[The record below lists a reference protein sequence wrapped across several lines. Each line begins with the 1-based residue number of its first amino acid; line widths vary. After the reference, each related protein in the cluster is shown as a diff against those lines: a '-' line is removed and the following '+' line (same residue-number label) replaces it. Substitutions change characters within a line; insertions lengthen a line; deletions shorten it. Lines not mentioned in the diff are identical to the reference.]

1 VLSRISLERKSQT
14 ANKFGKGGNANR
26 FTRTDIW
33 NFAMM
38 AMAPFWMFYCA
49 YFVQTEK
56 AALICIILG
65 VLYSLYWVFVLF
77 FGLDRACFWKEWN

>member
-1 VLSRISLERKSQT
+1 
-14 ANKFGKGGNANR
+14 
-26 FTRTDIW
+26 
-33 NFAMM
+33 MM

-49 YFVQTEK
+49 YLVKTEK

-77 FGLDRACFWKEWN
+77 FGLERARFWKEWK